1 MTERQPYVSSD
12 FNWTKEEREKYIDGN
27 YGQLAEEDA
36 QIDQKLISAIARH
49 DEHTPLIGQLNSV
62 LELGVGGALRGPAF
76 MAPLVHDRG
85 TITITDVSKSNVQ
98 ATRADME
105 RVRAGDLG
113 IWQSHQ
119 EYMARCH
126 PAWQGAFGRAAL
138 LATYGTLDIRGLEPN
153 MADAV
158 SLSYLIES
166 KGHNDINQW
175 KRDLRLVARAAIRY
189 LHIRQTD
196 ESEAYMAGK
205 KIHLAVPVTCT
216 QTEEE
221 LDHEGFEVIG
231 SYTATASGQARQ
243 DGDTHRYSGFSGI
256 IAERR

>member
-12 FNWTKEEREKYIDGN
+12 FNWTKEERKKYIDGN

-36 QIDQKLISAIARH
+36 QIDQKLINAITEH
-49 DEHTPLIGQLNSV
+49 DKHTPLIGQLNSV
-62 LELGVGGALRGPAF
+62 LELGVGGVLRGPAF
-76 MAPLVHDRG
+76 MAPLVHDHG
-85 TITITDVSKSNVQ
+85 TIAITDVSKSNVQ
-98 ATRADME
+98 ATRIDME
-105 RVRAGDLG
+105 RVRAGNLG
-113 IWQSHQ
+113 IWQPHQ
-119 EYMARCH
+119 EHMARCH
-126 PAWQGAFGRAAL
+126 PAWRGAFGRAAL
-138 LATYGTLDIRGLEPN
+138 LATYGTLDIFELEPA

-166 KGHNDINQW
+166 KGHNDIHEW
-175 KRDLRLVARAAIRY
+175 RRDLRVVARAAIR
-189 LHIRQTD
+189 LIHIRQTD

-205 KIHLAVPVTCT
+205 KIHLAVPVIRE

-221 LDHEGFEVIG
+221 LDREGFEVIG

-243 DGDTHRYSGFSGI
+243 SDDSHHYSGFSGI